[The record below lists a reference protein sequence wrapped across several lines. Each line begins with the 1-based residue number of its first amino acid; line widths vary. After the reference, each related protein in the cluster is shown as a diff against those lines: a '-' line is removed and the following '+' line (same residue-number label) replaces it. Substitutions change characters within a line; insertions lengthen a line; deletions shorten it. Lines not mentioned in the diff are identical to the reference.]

1 MESPSR
7 NPRLDLL
14 RQAAVLQLKL
24 LVDGF
29 RDAMLIPIS
38 LVAAA
43 IGVLRGGPDCDREY
57 RRVIELGLR
66 SERWINLFGH
76 HQPLDESGKAG
87 SLDTVLEQVES
98 TVLEQYQRGRK
109 SGGTASETGSEDRD
123 ADQPES
129 SRKPGAG

>member
-1 MESPSR
+1 MENPSR

-14 RQAAVLQLKL
+14 REAAVLQLKL
-24 LVDGF
+24 LVDGL

-43 IGVLRGGPDCDREY
+43 IGLLRGGPDCNREY
-57 RRVIELGLR
+57 RRVIKLGLR

-76 HQPLDESGKAG
+76 HRPLSKSGKAG

-98 TVLEQYQRGRK
+98 TVLEQYQKGRK
-109 SGGTASETGSEDRD
+109 SGGAASEKSSDERD
-123 ADQPES
+123 ADQPEP
-129 SRKPGAG
+129 SRKPGAD